1 MMAVTRGTLAAIAVA
16 AGFLIVVPTPIGAA
30 RQAPGIQRTVYI
42 SATDAKGAF
51 VDDLTPAD
59 LAVKEN
65 GRVHEIVRLEPATEP
80 SHVAIVVDDGGEG
93 HLQLPVVQFLTA
105 AAPRAVFAIN
115 MLNPQSI
122 RLNDFTG
129 SGDLLKRSV
138 DRLVQRGRVPRDWTV
153 LADAVS
159 NASLDFRKRNPKLSR
174 PAIIVLT
181 NGGEAVERDVA
192 NPILDELRRSGAALH
207 LIHVIGAEVGMVLV
221 EGPAR
226 SGGSARSAAGTA
238 GFGSAATAV
247 AQTLA
252 HQYKLTYFLPS
263 GVRPGPQLQ
272 VSTTRAK
279 VKIMAPTRIPDDY

>member
-1 MMAVTRGTLAAIAVA
+1 MIVMTRRALAAIPLA
-16 AGFLIVVPTPIGAA
+16 AGLLIIVLTPIGAA
-30 RQAPGIQRTVYI
+30 RQVPGIQRTVYI

-65 GRVHEIVRLEPATEP
+65 GRVHEIIRLEPATEQC
-80 SHVAIVVDDGGEG
+80 HVAIVVDDGGEG
-93 HLQLPVVQFLTA
+93 YLQLPVVQFLTA

-159 NASLDFRKRNPKLSR
+159 NASLDFRKRKLSR
-174 PAIIVLT
+174 PAIVVLT
-181 NGGEAVERDVA
+181 NGGEAVEREVA
-192 NPILDELRRSGAALH
+192 NPILEELRKSGAALH
-207 LIHVIGAEVGMVLV
+207 LIHVVGTDLGMVLV

-238 GFGSAATAV
+238 GFGSAATSV

-252 HQYKLTYFLPS
+252 HQYKLTYVLPS

-279 VKIMAPTRIPDDY
+279 VKIVAPTRVPDDY